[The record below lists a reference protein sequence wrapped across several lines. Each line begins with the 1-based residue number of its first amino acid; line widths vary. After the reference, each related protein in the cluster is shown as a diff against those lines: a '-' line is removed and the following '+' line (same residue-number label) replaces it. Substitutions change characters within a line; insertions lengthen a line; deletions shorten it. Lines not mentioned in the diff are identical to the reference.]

1 MIKLTVI
8 EEYYFCL
15 YPWISFHK
23 DWNSN
28 VNCEQTDP
36 TNLQQFHH
44 NTVAEKDTV
53 GMYGKCSKANLKNTF
68 VSPYPILF
76 YWYGLVGWKIFFFLK
91 LDTH

>member
-36 TNLQQFHH
+36 TDLQQFHH
-44 NTVAEKDTV
+44 NTVAETDKYV
-53 GMYGKCSKANLKNTF
+53 LKR
-68 VSPYPILF
+68 YPLEA
-76 YWYGLVGWKIFFFLK
+76 KTAPK
-91 LDTH
+91 N

>member
-8 EEYYFCL
+8 EEYYLCL

-28 VNCEQTDP
+28 VDCEQTDP

-44 NTVAEKDTV
+44 NTVTEKIKLECTV
-53 GMYGKCSKANLKNTF
+53 NVLK
-68 VSPYPILF
+68 Y
-76 YWYGLVGWKIFFFLK
+76 
-91 LDTH
+91 